1 MTSLV
6 TELFNGL
13 VKGSRA
19 ALSKSI
25 TLVESTRH
33 DGAKRELVKMANNHL
48 QSTSGHSS
56 RMEVPTMGMEVPTM
70 RMKVPTMR
78 MKVPTMRIAISGS
91 PGSGKST
98 FIESFGMHILKTEPE
113 RKVAVLAIDPSSAI
127 TGGSILGDKTRM
139 HNLTRHERAYIRP
152 SPNLGNQF

>member
-33 DGAKRELVKMANNHL
+33 DAAKRELVKMANNHL
-48 QSTSGHSS
+48 QSKSGHLL
-56 RMEVPTMGMEVPTM
+56 
-70 RMKVPTMR
+70 R

-152 SPNLGNQF
+152 SPNLGN

>member
-13 VKGSRA
+13 IKGSRA

-33 DGAKRELVKMANNHL
+33 EAGKRELVKMANNYL
-48 QSTSGHSS
+48 QSRSGPSG
-56 RMEVPTMGMEVPTM
+56 RMEVPTMD
-70 RMKVPTMR
+70 MKVPTMG
-78 MKVPTMRIAISGS
+78 MKVPTMRIAVSGS

-98 FIESFGMHILKTEPE
+98 FIESFGMHILRTEPE